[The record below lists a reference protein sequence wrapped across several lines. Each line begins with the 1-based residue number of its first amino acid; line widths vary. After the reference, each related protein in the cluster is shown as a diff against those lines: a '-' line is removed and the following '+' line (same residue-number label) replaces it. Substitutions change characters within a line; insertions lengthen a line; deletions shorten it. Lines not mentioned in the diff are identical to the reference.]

1 MKTELYSHRNPKPHN
16 LKWKPD
22 MEKNEIEQLWED
34 YGWTIFPLLLA
45 ILLLLVPRF
54 IAWTLAHVF
63 TFLGETMVTFLKV
76 TKI

>member
-1 MKTELYSHRNPKPHN
+1 MRGVFMNTPKTPN

>member
-1 MKTELYSHRNPKPHN
+1 MNTPKPHN

-22 MEKNEIEQLWED
+22 MEKNEVEQLWED

-54 IAWTLAHVF
+54 IAWILAHVF

>member
-1 MKTELYSHRNPKPHN
+1 MDTPNPHN

>member
-1 MKTELYSHRNPKPHN
+1 MNAPKPHN

-45 ILLLLVPRF
+45 ILLLLVPRL
-54 IAWTLAHVF
+54 IVWIMAHVN
-63 TFLGETMVTFLKV
+63 TFHGETKVTFLKV

>member
-1 MKTELYSHRNPKPHN
+1 MNTPKTPN
-16 LKWKPD
+16 LKWKPN